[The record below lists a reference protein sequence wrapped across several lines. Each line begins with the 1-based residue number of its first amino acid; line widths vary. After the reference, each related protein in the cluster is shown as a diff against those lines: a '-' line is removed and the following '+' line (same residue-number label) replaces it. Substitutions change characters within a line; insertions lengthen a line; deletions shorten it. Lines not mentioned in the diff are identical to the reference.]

1 MNWYAVYTK
10 NKCEQKVSALL
21 NKKKIVNYCPMNLVS
36 KDDGPNRHKH
46 IPEPLFPNFVFVQT
60 TEDRLDFIRQCSDV
74 INMVYWLGRPV
85 QIRSVEIDNIREF
98 VSSYSNIKLEK
109 TEVSLQKMNRVISKI
124 PFIRS
129 EENVAVMTKMEVKLN
144 LPGLG
149 FILNAMSD
157 IHVNRL
163 ENTALLSEAVIS

>member
-10 NKCEQKVSALL
+10 NKCEQKFSALL

-46 IPEPLFPNFVFVQT
+46 NPEPLFPNFVFVQT

-98 VSSYSNIKLEK
+98 VSSYTNIKLEK
-109 TEVSLQKMNRVISKI
+109 TEVSLQKMNRVISKF
-124 PFIRS
+124 PAVRT
-129 EENVAVMTKMEVKLN
+129 EENVAIMTRTEIKLN

-149 FILNAMSD
+149 FILHAFSD
-157 IHVNRL
+157 VYVNKL
-163 ENTALLSEAVIS
+163 EQSDFFSEAVVS